1 MMRDVNEQF
10 GSSAAGMK
18 PPPPNLS
25 GFARRSSNALQA
37 PFPHIISA
45 QSLNFFFGFC
55 FFLPRINC
63 RLALLG
69 YERDQS
75 ELLAAARLIGL
86 RLRADVSLSVI
97 WKMSDKL
104 PFLFVFLFL
113 FFLHPSCRTCE

>member
-25 GFARRSSNALQA
+25 GFARPSGAFSTNNLHAILQ
-37 PFPHIISA
+37 
-45 QSLNFFFGFC
+45 FFFLVSV

-69 YERDQS
+69 YARDQS

-104 PFLFVFLFL
+104 PFLFVFLL
-113 FFLHPSCRTCE
+113 FFVHPSCRTCE

>member
-18 PPPPNLS
+18 PPSPNLS
-25 GFARRSSNALQA
+25 GFSRCSSNALQV
-37 PFPHIISA
+37 PFPQIIYT
-45 QSLNFFFGFC
+45 QSLSFFLVSR

-63 RLALLG
+63 RLAPLG
-69 YERDQS
+69 YARDKS

-86 RLRADVSLSVI
+86 RLRADVSLLVI

-104 PFLFVFLFL
+104 PFLFVFLF
-113 FFLHPSCRTCE
+113 FLHPSCRTCE